1 MKIVEDT
8 ISKTFIYQNDDNNIC
23 IGYQQ
28 KHIVTYHYDSE
39 KRAFIINFKPGNPNT
54 FRCGEEGLFF
64 LQKNKKN
71 LLFFLLSPGKSSI
84 LNMTEQKSK
93 KSAERRRA
101 NGSKKSKM

>member
-39 KRAFIINFKPGNPNT
+39 KRAF
-54 FRCGEEGLFF
+54 
-64 LQKNKKN
+64 
-71 LLFFLLSPGKSSI
+71 
-84 LNMTEQKSK
+84 LNDPTRLTSDGD
-93 KSAERRRA
+93 ST
-101 NGSKKSKM
+101 G

>member
-39 KRAFIINFKPGNPNT
+39 KRAFIINFKPGNP
-54 FRCGEEGLFF
+54 
-64 LQKNKKN
+64 
-71 LLFFLLSPGKSSI
+71 I
-84 LNMTEQKSK
+84 
-93 KSAERRRA
+93 
-101 NGSKKSKM
+101 

>member
-39 KRAFIINFKPGNPNT
+39 KRAFIINFKPGNPIPLGAG
-54 FRCGEEGLFF
+54 RRALF
-64 LQKNKKN
+64 LQKNKKISY
-71 LLFFLLSPGKSSI
+71 FFTLS
-84 LNMTEQKSK
+84 
-93 KSAERRRA
+93 
-101 NGSKKSKM
+101 

>member
-39 KRAFIINFKPGNPNT
+39 KRAFI
-54 FRCGEEGLFF
+54 
-64 LQKNKKN
+64 KNK
-71 LLFFLLSPGKSSI
+71 
-84 LNMTEQKSK
+84 
-93 KSAERRRA
+93 
-101 NGSKKSKM
+101 

>member
-39 KRAFIINFKPGNPNT
+39 KRAFIINFKPGNPIPLGAG
-54 FRCGEEGLFF
+54 RKGLIFF
-64 LQKNKKN
+64 TKKSKKN
-71 LLFFLLSPGKSSI
+71 LLVFFTLSWKI
-84 LNMTEQKSK
+84 QHIEYD
-93 KSAERRRA
+93 
-101 NGSKKSKM
+101 

>member
-39 KRAFIINFKPGNPNT
+39 KRAFIINFKPGNPIPLGAGG
-54 FRCGEEGLFF
+54 RLFF
-64 LQKNKKN
+64 LTKIKKISY
-71 LLFFLLSPGKSSI
+71 FFTLSWKI
-84 LNMTEQKSK
+84 QHIEYD
-93 KSAERRRA
+93 
-101 NGSKKSKM
+101 

>member
-39 KRAFIINFKPGNPNT
+39 KEKSIHKKQMKSFGWKEQKEQNKGNINCLQ
-54 FRCGEEGLFF
+54 CGEYYKEEIVNFV
-64 LQKNKKN
+64 
-71 LLFFLLSPGKSSI
+71 
-84 LNMTEQKSK
+84 
-93 KSAERRRA
+93 
-101 NGSKKSKM
+101 